1 VTKLFSIVHSDLK
14 EFPIE
19 FYSKFKYLVSFI
31 DDYLSHAWVALLKK
45 KSETLTAFKH
55 FVAMVK
61 IQFKADVNM
70 LMSDF
75 GGEYKSKA
83 FEQFLK
89 DNGIQSQ
96 NSVPHAHQQNGRAE
110 HFNRTIM
117 DKAQAM
123 HLDACFPPSW
133 WEFAV
138 NTAVHL
144 YNCTPVRR
152 LKWRTPFELVY
163 DEVPSIGHLRVFGC
177 AAYIH
182 IPAEARKDKLS
193 PCGELMIFLGYPSGI
208 KGYLFMRLPN
218 NVLFKG
224 TTTIFDEEMMPK
236 CDKVKR

>member
-1 VTKLFSIVHSDLK
+1 MHSKSFPESDSQATKLFSIVHSDLK

-19 FYSKFKYLVSFI
+19 SYSKFKYLVSFI
-31 DDYLSHAWVALLKK
+31 DDQSSHAWVALLKK

-61 IQFKADVNM
+61 TQFKANVNT

-89 DNGIQSQ
+89 ENGIQSR
-96 NSVPHAHQQNGRAE
+96 NSIPHAHQQNGHAE

-123 HLDACFPPSW
+123 QLDACFPLSW

-138 NTAVHL
+138 NTA
-144 YNCTPVRR
+144 
-152 LKWRTPFELVY
+152 
-163 DEVPSIGHLRVFGC
+163 
-177 AAYIH
+177 
-182 IPAEARKDKLS
+182 
-193 PCGELMIFLGYPSGI
+193 SG
-208 KGYLFMRLPN
+208 KG
-218 NVLFKG
+218 V
-224 TTTIFDEEMMPK
+224 
-236 CDKVKR
+236 